1 MITLSLANADDFVTS
16 AVLDNENYR
25 LHLSWNN
32 TGFWT
37 MDIRDSENNRLHL
50 SWNNTGFWTMDIRDD
65 KNIDIVRGIKLVPN
79 FPLLNQYRR
88 LSNKLPRGEFLVAV
102 VNQSVEKNQTISR
115 EGFSSGEFTLIYVPQ
130 EEFDSLTWVWN

>member
-1 MITLSLANADDFVTS
+1 MITLKLTDAN
-16 AVLDNENYR
+16 LDNENYR
-25 LHLSWNN
+25 LHFSWNS

-37 MDIRDSENNRLHL
+37 MDIRDSENADL
-50 SWNNTGFWTMDIRDD
+50 
-65 KNIDIVRGIKLVPN
+65 VRGIKLVPN

-88 LSNKLPRGEFLVAV
+88 ISNKLPRGEFLIAV

-130 EEFDSLTWVWN
+130 EELKNVLEAEISN

>member
-1 MITLSLANADDFVTS
+1 MINLSLANADDFVTS

-25 LHLSWNN
+25 LH
-32 TGFWT
+32 F
-37 MDIRDSENNRLHL
+37 

-88 LSNKLPRGEFLVAV
+88 LSNKIPRGEFVVAV
-102 VNQSVEKNQTISR
+102 VNQSADKNQTISR
-115 EGFSSGEFTLIYVPQ
+115 EGFISGEFTLIYVPQ
-130 EEFDSLTWVWN
+130 EELRDVLEAQIRYKVS